1 MKYICEHYI
10 PGDSV
15 ENRAFTLSAV
25 DKVDYIISA
34 FTRNN
39 IKIEL
44 ISASRSTNEDGYYKE
59 RTDKI
64 SDMCKIIS
72 SPTFGT
78 KSMIGKKIQRIY
90 MLFWLT
96 IFLLKNCKK
105 GEWVAV
111 YHSIFT
117 VLPMLIVKK
126 IKKIKIINEVEELF
140 YELDTNTS
148 NCRKKLELKIIKES
162 DSFIFASKQL
172 NDKCNSIIKKPYVI
186 ANGSYNSVPKRIYKK
201 NKKIRLIYAGL
212 ISLGKV
218 AFKTVEIANYLTSD
232 YELCIIGYGDQ
243 NSIYELQKL
252 INKVNIKSECK
263 VFFDG
268 IKRGVDYEAY
278 LQNCSIGLCPL
289 TTDSLFQSACFPSKI
304 TSYIANGLHVVTT
317 FNKTIAESPYK
328 DVVSFV
334 KNQSPKE
341 FATTIMQLK
350 TASLRDTRELIK
362 ELDLEFVDMVKK
374 RLISTINKI
383 DLYSKNK
390 E

>member
-148 NCRKKLELKIIKES
+148 SWRKKLELKIIKES

-186 ANGSYNSVPKRIYKK
+186 ANGSYNSVPKRIYTKIKK
-201 NKKIRLIYAGL
+201 LDLYMQDL
-212 ISLGKV
+212 LV
-218 AFKTVEIANYLTSD
+218 W
-232 YELCIIGYGDQ
+232 
-243 NSIYELQKL
+243 
-252 INKVNIKSECK
+252 
-263 VFFDG
+263 
-268 IKRGVDYEAY
+268 
-278 LQNCSIGLCPL
+278 
-289 TTDSLFQSACFPSKI
+289 
-304 TSYIANGLHVVTT
+304 
-317 FNKTIAESPYK
+317 
-328 DVVSFV
+328 V
-334 KNQSPKE
+334 KWHLK
-341 FATTIMQLK
+341 QLK
-350 TASLRDTRELIK
+350 LQIILLLIMNYALLGMVTRI
-362 ELDLEFVDMVKK
+362 
-374 RLISTINKI
+374 
-383 DLYSKNK
+383 LYMNYKN
-390 E
+390 